1 MEPISLAAVTTYS
14 LLDRVSKVETNKFAM
29 PHIKGDGFSVF
40 IDKLPGILKGK
51 DFPALIEKIVSAYMS
66 KKPVIFGMGAHVI
79 KCGLSPIIIDL
90 MKKGVI
96 TTVSLNGAGIIHDFE
111 VALVGTTSEDV
122 ASALTDG
129 SFGMAKET
137 AEEINGA
144 IITGAAKGWGIG
156 RSVGERICSLQSPY
170 QEYSILASA
179 FKMEI
184 PVTVHVAIGTDII
197 HQHPSA
203 SGAAIGE
210 ASMIDFRLLANQIK
224 DMGDGGVFINIGSSV
239 ILPEVFLKALNVC
252 RNLGH
257 EVKDFTTA
265 NMDMINHYRPLT
277 NVVTRPVLAGGS
289 GYSFV
294 GHHELMIP
302 LLAAGIIEGIGCE

>member
-1 MEPISLAAVTTYS
+1 MEPISLATVTTYS
-14 LLDRVSKVETNKFAM
+14 IRDRVSKVETNKFAT
-29 PHIKGDGFSVF
+29 PHVKGDGFSVF
-40 IDKLPGILKGK
+40 IDKLPDILKGK
-51 DFPALIEKIVSAYMS
+51 DFPALIEKIVSAYHA

-90 MKKGVI
+90 MKKGVV

-111 VALVGTTSEDV
+111 VAFAGTTSEDV

-170 QEYSILASA
+170 QDYSILAAA
-179 FKMEI
+179 FKMEL

-210 ASMIDFRLLANQIK
+210 ASMVDFRLLANQIK
-224 DMGDGGVFINIGSSV
+224 DMGNGGVFVNIGSSV

-289 GYSFV
+289 GYFFV
-294 GHHELMIP
+294 GHHELMVP
-302 LLAAGIIEGIGCE
+302 LLAAGIIEGIG

>member
-1 MEPISLAAVTTYS
+1 MEPISLDAVKTYS
-14 LLDRVSKVETNKFAM
+14 LWDRVSKVETSKFAV
-29 PHIKGDGFSVF
+29 PHVKGQGFSAF
-40 IDKLPGILKGK
+40 IEKLPGILKGK
-51 DFPALIEKIVSAYMS
+51 DFPALIDAIVSAHHA

-90 MKKGVI
+90 MGKGVI
-96 TTVSLNGAGIIHDFE
+96 TTIALNGAGIIHDFE
-111 VALVGTTSEDV
+111 TAIAGTTSEDV
-122 ASALTDG
+122 ASSLTDG

-156 RSVGERICSLQSPY
+156 KSVGERICSLQASY
-170 QEYSILASA
+170 QDYSILASA

-224 DMGDGGVFINIGSSV
+224 DMGNGGVFVNIGSSV

-265 NMDMINHYRPLT
+265 NMDMNNHYRPWT

-289 GYSFV
+289 GYSFI

-302 LLAAGIIEGIGCE
+302 LLAAGIIEGIGYG

>member
-1 MEPISLAAVTTYS
+1 MEPISLSTVKTYS
-14 LLDRVSKVETNKFAM
+14 LKDRASKVETNKFAM

-40 IDKLPGILKGK
+40 IDKLPDILKGK
-51 DFPALIEKIVSAYMS
+51 DFPALINAIVSAYHA

-90 MKKGVI
+90 MEKGVI
-96 TTVSLNGAGIIHDFE
+96 TTIALNGAGIIHDFE
-111 VALVGTTSEDV
+111 IALVGTTSEDV

-144 IITGAAKGWGIG
+144 IITGATKGWGIG
-156 RSVGERICSLQSPY
+156 KSVGERICNLHSPY
-170 QEYSILASA
+170 QDYSINASA
-179 FKMEI
+179 YRMEI

-224 DMGDGGVFINIGSSV
+224 DMGNGGVFVNIGSSV

-265 NMDMINHYRPLT
+265 NMDMNNHYRPLT
-277 NVVTRPVLAGGS
+277 NVVTRPVLGGGH
-289 GYSFV
+289 GYSLI

-302 LLAAGIIEGIGCE
+302 LLAAGIIEKM